1 MSTGIRIDAALAS
14 GWFGAGL
21 PETTRTRLVELAE
34 LTSMPAGAIALREG
48 SPVDSLGVVVDGRL
62 AIRLAVPG
70 RGAVTVLTVE
80 PGDCIGWSA
89 LVPPFRATSTV
100 VAIEPTTLVSF
111 DGPALRARDR
121 CRSGA
126 CCGRPA
132 ARAGRRVTAARLRPG
147 RSCSTSSPGR
157 TRNHGDPDAGGRPAG
172 RRPAGC
178 RSTTS
183 TVSSTRCRADGRT
196 IIGPVVRDE
205 AIILDEITS
214 ADDLP
219 AGRGA
224 ETAPGR
230 YRLTRRD
237 DAQAVRPRRRA
248 DVPEALDVPT
258 ACTHPRRQADSV
270 RCPIHRFGSRIL
282 PRSRSSASGPVSWPP
297 SASRIAS
304 CSTARRS
311 TATIAPAAPRPSSSP
326 SNARRRPRPA
336 SARPWARGPR

>member
-111 DGPALRARDR
+111 AGPSPEGRDG
-121 CRSGA
+121 CRSSA
-126 CCGRPA
+126 CCGCPA
-132 ARAGRRVTAARLRPG
+132 ARAGRSVTAPH
-147 RSCSTSSPGR
+147 C
-157 TRNHGDPDAGGRPAG
+157 DPDAAARPLRQNGPGTMVIPTQEAG
-172 RRPAGC
+172 QPDP
-178 RSTTS
+178 
-183 TVSSTRCRADGRT
+183 TRWLPFDDLDRLLEALRADGRT

-205 AIILDEITS
+205 AIILDEI
-214 ADDLP
+214 D
-219 AGRGA
+219 
-224 ETAPGR
+224 E
-230 YRLTRRD
+230 RR
-237 DAQAVRPRRRA
+237 
-248 DVPEALDVPT
+248 
-258 ACTHPRRQADSV
+258 
-270 RCPIHRFGSRIL
+270 
-282 PRSRSSASGPVSWPP
+282 
-297 SASRIAS
+297 
-304 CSTARRS
+304 
-311 TATIAPAAPRPSSSP
+311 
-326 SNARRRPRPA
+326 
-336 SARPWARGPR
+336 